1 MKKLKYLFIVL
12 VAFLAMPFTVFA
24 EETEAT
30 PTPTATEEAPSK
42 VNVYFFRGEGC
53 PHCQELEEFF
63 DSIEAEFGQYYNMNT
78 YEVWYDQDN
87 ANLMQEVADK
97 LGVTATGVPFLVIG
111 DQSWNGYTSSYD
123 AEIKAKIL
131 SEYNSTSRYDVMS
144 SAEPESNNVAAVLIV
159 VAVIGVIGG
168 IAYVLRAST
177 GDKVENEEENEE
189 NRSEAKKEPVVVD
202 SSEIEEEEKP
212 KKSTKKTNKGKATKK
227 EEATSAKETKTTT
240 AKKTTKSSKKAT
252 KKTTKSTAKKTTSK
266 RK

>member
-78 YEVWYDQDN
+78 YEVWYNQDN

-97 LGVTATGVPFLVIG
+97 LGVSATGVPFLVIG

-131 SEYNSTSRYDVMS
+131 SEYSSTSRYDVMS
-144 SAEPESNNVAAVLIV
+144 SAAPEANNVAAVLIV
-159 VAVIGVIGG
+159 IAVIGVIGG

-177 GDKVENEEENEE
+177 GDEVASEEEEE
-189 NRSEAKKEPVVVD
+189 DNRSETKKQPVVVD
-202 SSEIEEEEKP
+202 SDEVEEEEKP
-212 KKSTKKTNKGKATKK
+212 KKSSKKTSKGKTTKK
-227 EEATSAKETKTTT
+227 EEKTTT
-240 AKKTTKSSKKAT
+240 SKKTTKSSSKKAT